1 MTTKRALLSAGAL
14 LALLAGGLIIAQTVV
29 GSDNDSVGTNGA
41 SPTSPAPT
49 TVSPTSASAKEQ
61 VREAYLRQWDVYA
74 RAVRTLNSQ
83 GLDEVFTG
91 KALEAL
97 RREIRDL
104 RTDDLGVRVRVKH
117 HIRIHIADPA
127 TALVVDRYENHSVA
141 FDLKTGKATE
151 ADPQEIILEAYTL
164 KKVDGAW
171 KVSAIDRQSVRPIK
185 R

>member
-14 LALLAGGLIIAQTVV
+14 LALLAGGLIIAQAVV
-29 GSDNDSVGTNGA
+29 GSDNDAAGTNGR
-41 SPTSPAPT
+41 SPTSPPPT
-49 TVSPTSASAKEQ
+49 TAIPRSPSSKEL

-83 GLDEVFTG
+83 GLDEAFTG

-104 RTDDLGVRVRVKH
+104 RRDDLGVRVRVKH

-141 FDLKTGKATE
+141 FDLDSGKAIE
-151 ADPQEIILEAYTL
+151 RDPNELIIEAYTM
-164 KKVDGAW
+164 KKVDAAW
-171 KVSAIDRQSVRPIK
+171 KVSAISRRSVRPLG